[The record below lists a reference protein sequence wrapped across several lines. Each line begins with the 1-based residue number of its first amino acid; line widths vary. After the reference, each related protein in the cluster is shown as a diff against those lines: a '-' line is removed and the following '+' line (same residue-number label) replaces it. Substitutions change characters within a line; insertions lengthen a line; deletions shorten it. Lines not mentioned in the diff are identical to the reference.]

1 MIGTIVNTACI
12 VVGTLVGT
20 FFKKGLGEKYT
31 QVLFNAMGLA
41 SIALGVS
48 SFVQNM
54 PKSEFPVL
62 FILSLA
68 IGGLVGT
75 ALDLDGRVNRAIA
88 KRGGES
94 LATGL
99 ISACLLYCIG
109 TFSIVGPVLSAL
121 QGDNTFLY
129 TNSTLDL
136 DGRVNRAIA
145 KRGGESLATG
155 LISACLLYCIGTF
168 SIVGPVLSAL
178 QGDNTFL
185 YTNSTLDL
193 VTSTVFATTFGFGMI
208 LAAPILF
215 LWQGSI
221 WLIAKLASTSPLLQ
235 GTLVN
240 ELAIVGG
247 VLILA
252 SGLSILK
259 IKDCK
264 TLNYIP
270 ALLVPVLWFLIKGLL
285 GL

>member
-1 MIGTIVNTACI
+1 MLGTIVNTACI
-12 VVGTLVGT
+12 ITGTLIGT
-20 FFKKGLGEKYT
+20 LFKKGLGEKYT
-31 QVLFNAMGLA
+31 KTLFNAMGLA
-41 SIALGVS
+41 SLALGAS

-68 IGGLVGT
+68 IGGVAGT
-75 ALDLDGRVNRAIA
+75 ALDLDGRVKRLIA

-94 LATGL
+94 FANGL

-129 TNSTLDL
+129 TNSTLD
-136 DGRVNRAIA
+136 
-145 KRGGESLATG
+145 
-155 LISACLLYCIGTF
+155 F
-168 SIVGPVLSAL
+168 
-178 QGDNTFL
+178 
-185 YTNSTLDL
+185 
-193 VTSTVFATTFGFGMI
+193 VTSMVFATTYGIGMI

-215 LWQGSI
+215 CWQGLFY
-221 WLIAKLASTSPLLQ
+221 LIAKLASSSPLLQ

-247 VLILA
+247 VLIIS
-252 SGLSILK
+252 SGLSILN

-270 ALLVPVLWFLIKGLL
+270 ALLVPVLWFLIKSLF
-285 GL
+285 

>member
-20 FFKKGLGEKYT
+20 LFKKGLGEKYT
-31 QVLFNAMGLA
+31 TVLFNAMGLA

-48 SFVQNM
+48 SFVQNL

-62 FILSLA
+62 FIISLA
-68 IGGLVGT
+68 LGGLIGT
-75 ALDLDGRVNRAIA
+75 ALDLDSRVKRAIA

-99 ISACLLYCIG
+99 ISAY
-109 TFSIVGPVLSAL
+109 
-121 QGDNTFLY
+121 
-129 TNSTLDL
+129 
-136 DGRVNRAIA
+136 
-145 KRGGESLATG
+145 
-155 LISACLLYCIGTF
+155 LLYCIGTF

-221 WLIAKLASTSPLLQ
+221 WLLAKLASTSPLLQ

-252 SGLSILK
+252 SGLSILN

-270 ALLVPVLWFLIKGLL
+270 ALLVPVLWFAVKALFV
-285 GL
+285 